1 MTSGRGEDGSFRQ
14 RLYESSRFAAMAV
27 RLAWRAS
34 PVLLLAILLLL
45 GLQALLSPL
54 QLALSR
60 AIIDRA
66 ALDLGLLPDAQGLV
80 AQWPLAVW
88 IVLAAVA
95 VIVSRLIQPFA
106 ATFEALVG
114 DRLTGYVTAQLIAAA
129 NRWHGLAR
137 FEDPAFADDLERART
152 QAATNGS
159 DLLLYGTRA
168 ALALFTAI
176 GLALVMV
183 SVHPLAPLLLIG
195 ATLPQ
200 IMRQYEYVMRVGDRL
215 YRQTPEAR
223 RLEYSREVLLVPDPA
238 KDIRLYGLG
247 PFFRARYADIFECTI
262 VVVDRLR
269 RQLLRRV
276 VPATA
281 LAPLAAG
288 AIYIYVV
295 WLIIQGERTV
305 GDLALYGGA
314 ATMLQAQLLSLGF
327 EIGFLPQ
334 VFHYLPSL
342 FRILEAPPDLPLPV
356 HPRPAPRAFREG
368 IVFERVAFSYPG
380 NPTPVLQ
387 DVSFHIAP
395 EESVALVGR
404 NGAGKTT
411 LVKLLLRLYDP
422 TAGRILLDGTDLRD
436 YDLDELRRQMGVI
449 FQDFVRY
456 ELTAGEN
463 IGLGQVEALSDSDRL
478 HAAAASAGAGTL
490 LRELP
495 QGLDTQL
502 GREFGGRELSGG
514 EWQKLALARAFVRDC
529 QLLVLDEPTAAL
541 DVQTEYEV
549 YRQFHELTRDRMTV
563 LISHRFST
571 VRMAA
576 RILYLADGQ
585 IQEAGT
591 HADLLAQDGEYA
603 RLYRLQA
610 AQYVGAESV
619 TTEADR

>member
-1 MTSGRGEDGSFRQ
+1 
-14 RLYESSRFAAMAV
+14 
-27 RLAWRAS
+27 
-34 PVLLLAILLLL
+34 
-45 GLQALLSPL
+45 
-54 QLALSR
+54 
-60 AIIDRA
+60 
-66 ALDLGLLPDAQGLV
+66 
-80 AQWPLAVW
+80 
-88 IVLAAVA
+88 
-95 VIVSRLIQPFA
+95 
-106 ATFEALVG
+106 
-114 DRLTGYVTAQLIAAA
+114 
-129 NRWHGLAR
+129 
-137 FEDPAFADDLERART
+137 
-152 QAATNGS
+152 
-159 DLLLYGTRA
+159 
-168 ALALFTAI
+168 
-176 GLALVMV
+176 
-183 SVHPLAPLLLIG
+183 
-195 ATLPQ
+195 
-200 IMRQYEYVMRVGDRL
+200 
-215 YRQTPEAR
+215 
-223 RLEYSREVLLVPDPA
+223 
-238 KDIRLYGLG
+238 YGLG

-342 FRILEAPPDLPLPV
+342 FRILEAPPDLPLPA
-356 HPRPAPRAFREG
+356 HPRPAPRAFRQG
-368 IVFERVAFSYPG
+368 IVFERVAFSYSG
-380 NPTPVLQ
+380 NPTPVLH

-422 TAGRILLDGTDLRD
+422 TAGRILLDGIDLRD
-436 YDLDELRRQMGVI
+436 YDLDDLRRQMGVI
-449 FQDFVRY
+449 FQDFVRF

-478 HAAAASAGAGTL
+478 HTAAARAGADTL
-490 LRELP
+490 LRQLP
-495 QGLDTQL
+495 RGLDTQL

-549 YRQFHELTRDRMTV
+549 YRHFHELTRGRMTV

-571 VRMAA
+571 VRMAD
-576 RILYLADGQ
+576 RILYLADGR

-591 HADLLAQDGEYA
+591 HTDLLAQDGEYA

-610 AQYVGAESV
+610 AQYVGAEAV
-619 TTEADR
+619 TTEPDK